1 MPPWA
6 LVTPAS
12 RGIGLALARRL
23 LRTTSLSIVATA
35 RSSLDEAREQI
46 LRKASDS
53 ELKASEGP
61 PSAEGSGHDPE
72 VESLSQEGDESRL
85 TVLKLDV
92 TSEKSIA
99 SASERCKELFPAK
112 GGSSAQDSSHLHMAL
127 MIPGLLHPERSPQ
140 QLDLSN
146 IEETF
151 RVNTFS
157 HLLFLKHFGHFL
169 PRKSTKG
176 LDDEDLYRGVPLG
189 HATWAAMSAR
199 VGSTSDNTLG
209 GWYSY
214 RASKAAVNSLIRTFD
229 RHLIASSGDKAM
241 GITLHP
247 GTVKTGLSEEFWSNV
262 KEGKLFEKEFSARR
276 LLEVVNG
283 FAGKDGVDR
292 GRGRCFDWKGE
303 EIAP

>member
-23 LRTTSLSIVATA
+23 LRTTDLSIVATA
-35 RSSLDEAREQI
+35 RGSLAEAREQI
-46 LRKASDS
+46 LRKPSDS
-53 ELKASEGP
+53 ELKASHGP
-61 PSAEGSGHDPE
+61 SSAKGSGDDKE
-72 VESLSQEGDESRL
+72 AESMSQEGDESRL

-92 TSEKSIA
+92 TSEDSIA
-99 SASERCKELFPAK
+99 SAMEKCKELFPTK
-112 GGSSAQDSSHLHMAL
+112 GSTPQDSSHLHMAL
-127 MIPGLLHPERSPQ
+127 ALPGLLHPERSPQ
-140 QLDLSN
+140 QLDLGN

-169 PRKSTKG
+169 PRKATKG
-176 LDDEDLYRGVPLG
+176 LDDEDLYRGVPRG

-229 RHLIASSGDKAM
+229 RHLVASSGDKAM

-276 LLEVVNG
+276 LLEVING
-283 FAGKDGVDR
+283 FEGKDGVDR